1 MNKKLAGTVLAMMAA
16 SFIVSGQAQAHH
28 KQCAGKS
35 CNEKSCCGGKN
46 SCKGKEGCGGK
57 NSCKGKGHSKEAAPA
72 PVKKHNKLK
81 GE

>member
-16 SFIVSGQAQAHH
+16 SLIASGQVKACDAHA
-28 KQCAGKS
+28 KNAKCAAKSEGKG
-35 CNEKSCCGGKN
+35 KCCG
-46 SCKGKEGCGGK
+46 KG
-57 NSCKGKGHSKEAAPA
+57 SCKGKGHSKEAAPA